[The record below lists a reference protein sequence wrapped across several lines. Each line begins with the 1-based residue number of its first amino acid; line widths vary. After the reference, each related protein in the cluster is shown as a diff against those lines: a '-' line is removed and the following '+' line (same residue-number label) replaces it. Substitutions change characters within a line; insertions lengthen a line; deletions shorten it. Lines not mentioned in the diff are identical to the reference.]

1 MQTMQTLNEY
11 LLGANNRLP
20 EEGVRIL
27 NVLLNEG
34 EMNKESLSLA
44 AQVKRAV
51 LDHLVMQLYA
61 LGFIEIKTE
70 GKSKICTM
78 TPLGND
84 FLILLEENVG

>member
-1 MQTMQTLNEY
+1 MQTLNDY

-20 EEGVRIL
+20 EEGIRIL
-27 NVLLNEG
+27 NVLFNEG

-44 AQVKRAV
+44 AHVKRAV

-61 LGFIEIKTE
+61 LGFIEIETE
-70 GKSKICTM
+70 GKSKICTL

-84 FLILLEENVG
+84 FLNLVQTAG